1 MIVLMDRNSLRV
13 TILLLLSASLGN
25 YGCGASDRSPA
36 ASTQQESEEEVQTQV
51 DPKLLE
57 RYAHLWP
64 VEMRE
69 ITIFNDGSS
78 SILLASPGR
87 VGVRLPVHRCA
98 SPLIRAGFNGTP
110 AIRPM
115 PPDLFK
121 SIADELVVG
130 VPLVVL
136 EVDASGLPLATIVL
150 QTPDLDASF
159 PASFGDAL
167 TIAQRMDS
175 LILASP
181 QLFEIEP
188 SVRRSKP
195 TTAEPPA
202 SPMNAIDSARSLQRA
217 HELIDMDVL
226 DVVSS
231 RFGSL
236 IVLLVDS
243 GRNSV
248 LTMRVGV
255 CEGLAIFDNLHGAS
269 LRSAETHLLLAGL
282 LRESGATMTHAN
294 IVDWRNE
301 ILFGEV
307 GISYRGERISIDSR
321 PSDAIA
327 LALLTGAQVGVVR
340 GLLEAF
346 GQSAELYR
354 SLL

>member
-1 MIVLMDRNSLRV
+1 MIVLMDRNWLRV
-13 TILLLLSASLGN
+13 SILLLLSGLWGI
-25 YGCGASDRSPA
+25 GCGTNDRSPA
-36 ASTQQESEEEVQTQV
+36 ASIQQESEAEVQTQV
-51 DPKLLE
+51 DPDLLE

-78 SILLASPGR
+78 SILLVSPGR
-87 VGVRLPVHRCA
+87 VGIRLPVHRCA
-98 SPLIRAGFNGTP
+98 SPLIRAGFSGTP
-110 AIRPM
+110 PIRPM

-121 SIADELVVG
+121 SVADELQVG
-130 VPLVVL
+130 VPVVVL
-136 EVDASGLPLATIVL
+136 EVDGNGDPVATLVL
-150 QTPDLDASF
+150 QTADLEANL

-181 QLFEIEP
+181 QLFEIKP
-188 SVRRSKP
+188 DARRSKP
-195 TTAEPPA
+195 TTGAIPA
-202 SPMNAIDSARSLQRA
+202 SAAIPAVAAKSLQRA

-231 RFGSL
+231 RFGAL

-248 LTMRVGV
+248 LTMRVGI

-301 ILFGEV
+301 ILFGEL

>member
-1 MIVLMDRNSLRV
+1 MTFLMDRNWLRV
-13 TILLLLSASLGN
+13 SILLLLSGWLGFS
-25 YGCGASDRSPA
+25 GCGSGDRSPV
-36 ASTQQESEEEVQTQV
+36 ASTQQEAQIPTPV
-51 DPKLLE
+51 DPNLRE

-78 SILLASPGR
+78 SILLVSPGR
-87 VGVRLPVHRCA
+87 VGIRLPVHRCA

-110 AIRPM
+110 TIRPM

-121 SIADELVVG
+121 SVADELDVG
-130 VPLVVL
+130 VPLVIL
-136 EVDASGLPLATIVL
+136 EVDGSNRPVATLVL
-150 QTPDLDASF
+150 QTTDLDAKL

-167 TIAQRMDS
+167 TIAQRMES

-181 QLFEIEP
+181 QLFEIE
-188 SVRRSKP
+188 SNARRSKP
-195 TTAEPPA
+195 TTGEIPA
-202 SPMNAIDSARSLQRA
+202 SAVNATYSAKSLQRA
-217 HELIDMDVL
+217 YELINMDVL
-226 DVVSS
+226 DVVGS
-231 RFGSL
+231 RFGGL

-255 CEGLAIFDNLHGAS
+255 CEGLAIFDNLHGAN

-282 LRESGATMTHAN
+282 LQESGATMTHAN

-301 ILFGEV
+301 ILFGEL

-354 SLL
+354 SFL